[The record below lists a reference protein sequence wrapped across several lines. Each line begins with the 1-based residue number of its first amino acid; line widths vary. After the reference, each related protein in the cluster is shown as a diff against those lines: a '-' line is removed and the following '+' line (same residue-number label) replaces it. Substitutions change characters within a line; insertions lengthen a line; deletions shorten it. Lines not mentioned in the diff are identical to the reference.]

1 MSQES
6 GNKWVMPEPIFRHST
21 GELVKP
27 SKPVAFEIEPDTLAP
42 DPPDESVNAV
52 DPDADTL
59 VPDAPEEAEQLAVD
73 PDADTLIPNLAD
85 EALPDVAESADEL
98 TPDSLPDSGSDDP
111 LAKLYA
117 PPENTP
123 VESAPEPTPAPPTPV
138 EIEPQPYVSE
148 QLSAEKIVVETQPR
162 QTKGATRPIMLVLGL
177 LVLLLIA
184 AGIAVLVYYL
194 LYMNGPNTGGF

>member
-27 SKPVAFEIEPDTLAP
+27 SKPVALDIEPDTLAP
-42 DPPDESVNAV
+42 DPPDENVNVV

-59 VPDAPEEAEQLAVD
+59 VPNASDEAQLAVD
-73 PDADTLIPNLAD
+73 QEADTLTPD
-85 EALPDVAESADEL
+85 PPEEAGPAVTESADEIA
-98 TPDSLPDSGSDDP
+98 PNNSQDKSSDDP

-117 PPENTP
+117 PPEDTP
-123 VESAPEPTPAPPTPV
+123 VEPAPEPTPAPPTPV
-138 EIEPQPYVSE
+138 EVEPQPDVSE
-148 QLSAEKIVVETQPR
+148 QLSAEKIVVGSQPS
-162 QTKGATRPIMLVLGL
+162 QTKGSTRPIMLILGL
-177 LVLLLIA
+177 LVLLCIA

-194 LYMNGPNTGGF
+194 LYMNRPDTGGF